1 MMNFNEYDFIMN
13 SIFALLKYKS
23 IKYIFFRDIKI
34 MKFAILLLF
43 LISINCIDIADDLF
57 TWPGWP
63 AYEFKT
69 WSGLIDLDDDGVT
82 RYVEFHY

>member
-1 MMNFNEYDFIMN
+1 
-13 SIFALLKYKS
+13 
-23 IKYIFFRDIKI
+23 

-43 LISINCIDIADDLF
+43 LISINCIDITDDLF
-57 TWPGWP
+57 TWPNWP
-63 AYEFKT
+63 EYQFKT